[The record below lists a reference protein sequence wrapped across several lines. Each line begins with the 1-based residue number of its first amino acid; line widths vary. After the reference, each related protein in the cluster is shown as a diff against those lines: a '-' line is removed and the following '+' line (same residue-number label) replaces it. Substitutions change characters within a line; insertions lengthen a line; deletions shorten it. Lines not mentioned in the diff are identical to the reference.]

1 MRNQITSSRCHF
13 ALVAFALSLGMAVA
27 VQAAAKG
34 FTTEKSATG
43 IVIKHDGQPFSEYVI
58 TEANKPY
65 LFPVYGPGGKS
76 MTRAF
81 PMQQVEAEA
90 KGKYQDHY
98 HHRGIYFGHENING
112 ADSWMELG
120 SVTGGKPQD
129 QLNEKQKASLTKY
142 STKMGAIKHRAFK
155 EIISDATHAVLVTEN
170 DYVNYKGEK
179 SVTEIRRLT
188 FRVEGDTRSIDW
200 DQEFTAGEGDATFGD
215 AKDAGLSIRV
225 AHTMAVD
232 SKQGGRLITSTGAL
246 DKDAWSKRAPWADY
260 SGPVDGETLGVA
272 IFNHPASFRYPTSWH
287 ARTYGLFTANCFGSL
302 DKADPNGPH
311 TLKKGEKLVLHHRFY
326 FHKGDEKAGNV
337 AAAYERYAKE
347 KK

>member
-1 MRNQITSSRCHF
+1 MHMTTAHSRRHF
-13 ALVAFALSLGMAVA
+13 GLLLGTLALGLAASA
-27 VQAAAKG
+27 QAAGKG
-34 FTTEKSATG
+34 FTAEKSAAGAT
-43 IVIKHDGQPFSEYVI
+43 IKFDGQPFAEYVI
-58 TEANKPY
+58 GEANKPY
-65 LFPVYGPGGKS
+65 LFPVYGPTGKQ

-81 PMQQVEAEA
+81 PMQNVEAEV

-112 ADSWMELG
+112 SDSWMELG
-120 SVTGGKPQD
+120 SVTGGKPED

-142 STKMGAIKHRAFK
+142 TTKMGAIKHRAFK
-155 EIISDATHAVLVTEN
+155 EITADATHAVLVTEN

-179 SVTEIRRLT
+179 IVTELRRLT

-200 DQEFTAGEGDATFGD
+200 DQEFAATEGDVTFGD

-225 AHTMAVD
+225 PYTMAVD
-232 SKQGGRLITSTGAL
+232 AKQGGRLITSTGAL

-260 SGPVDGETLGVA
+260 SGPVEGDTVGVA
-272 IFNHPASFRYPTSWH
+272 IFNHPSSFRHPTSWH

-302 DKADPNGPH
+302 DKKDPNGPH
-311 TLKKGEKLVLHHRFY
+311 TLKKGEKLVLRHRFF
-326 FHKGDEKAGNV
+326 FHKGDEQAGKV